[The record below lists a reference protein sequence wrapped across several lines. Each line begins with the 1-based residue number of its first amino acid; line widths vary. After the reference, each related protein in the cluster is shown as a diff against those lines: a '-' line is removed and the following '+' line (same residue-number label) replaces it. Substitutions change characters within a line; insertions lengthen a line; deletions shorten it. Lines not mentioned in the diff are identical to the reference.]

1 MRTRLRSASQSRA
14 RWTCCRTEDPNL
26 MKPDEICCSC
36 WAKLLQ
42 VGHSRYLRMFHDGSW
57 FMSSGLANAGS
68 SSPPGGVRDTDPI
81 WTDYINYINHNR
93 SLFYGFDMLFMSFHS
108 EHLINP
114 CFMFLIYQAFRAF
127 LEFSSPLRWQ
137 LCCLA
142 DETSVE
148 CVNSVQSI
156 ELSAS
161 LGSVIQLIRM
171 WDASQR
177 ESMSSALEFL
187 WSLQHAH
194 TVKQKYAAV
203 QCICLCFLF
212 WYMCTSEIFGMPLLF
227 ALEGA
232 EQALRTPNW
241 CVRSLEMELVKL
253 CGTAMSC
260 LMNCWINCSM
270 NCYEL
275 WNVLLCLVSTSQ
287 RSFWHQFPHL
297 IPTSVQFPL
306 YIVVHLIH
314 SDSFW
319 FTSGLLALL
328 ALAVYLCCHLMDGN
342 ARQFKDFGGTLRRIP
357 GSVAESQWR
366 KTAFSGSVAGCTFQI
381 QCTVHTEI

>member
-1 MRTRLRSASQSRA
+1 M
-14 RWTCCRTEDPNL
+14 
-26 MKPDEICCSC
+26 
-36 WAKLLQ
+36 
-42 VGHSRYLRMFHDGSW
+42 
-57 FMSSGLANAGS
+57 
-68 SSPPGGVRDTDPI
+68 
-81 WTDYINYINHNR
+81 
-93 SLFYGFDMLFMSFHS
+93 FYGFYMLFMSFHS

-114 CFMFLIYQAFRAF
+114 CFVFLIYQAFRAF

-161 LGSVIQLIRM
+161 LGSVIQQLIRK

-194 TVKQKYAAV
+194 TVKQKYVAV
-203 QCICLCFLF
+203 QCICLCYLF
-212 WYMCTSEIFGMPLLF
+212 WYMCTSEIFWMPLLF
-227 ALEGA
+227 ALAGA

-319 FTSGLLALL
+319 FMSGLLASL
-328 ALAVYLCCHLMDGN
+328 ALAVYLCCHFQMDGN
-342 ARQFKDFGGTLRRIP
+342 ARQFKDFAGTLRRIP

-366 KTAFSGSVAGCTFQI
+366 FPHSPGQFLGVPFRSNVLYTHRYNHIYDIYRKIGWNWWYMIYIYIYHISWISSNFPI
-381 QCTVHTEI
+381 W